1 MLWCGFWPVCL
12 DIFISVMIFERMPRL
27 LYLDAH
33 NGVPMLTAGLKV
45 SAEDSYVYLDVS
57 SDSRINE
64 KVIGSE

>member
-1 MLWCGFWPVCL
+1 
-12 DIFISVMIFERMPRL
+12 MIFERMPRL